1 MDAAIGGVSPGGPS
15 LRCIRGVS
23 FVPDPAIMSNRCSG
37 RISDLRNSDVRR
49 LLMIELNKP
58 LLNLDALSNIVKDTD
73 DSALKEF
80 VSSLLFVAKA
90 ESSSDR
96 VVQAIARDVIVMKE
110 KSLKRNDGRLPEKSV
125 EDIIES
131 VKGLSNKN
139 EVLSAI
145 SAYYPEFV
153 EFTSFHDLLL
163 ESNRDSYA
171 EGIRTTAMLGDHEML
186 PLANWLKR
194 PILVVR
200 EEDNNNIERI
210 YYPDNSDVRSYRKE
224 HYIVVQ
230 NQRNRH
236 FVPFRLDSEVT
247 VSDLVSGRV
256 CKGKPGEGN
265 DDADAGVNDCLLASI
280 REQHNGLEPNKV
292 LRKYLAEQVRSLDLS
307 FFACDLI

>member
-1 MDAAIGGVSPGGPS
+1 MAAAIGGVSPGGPLYS
-15 LRCIRGVS
+15 SGCIGGVS
-23 FVPDPAIMSNRCSG
+23 FVPDKRIMAGEKCAG
-37 RISDLRNSDVRR
+37 RISDLGNSDVRR

-58 LLNLDALSNIVKDTD
+58 RLNLDALSNIVKDTD

-96 VVQAIARDVIVMKE
+96 LVQAIARDVIVMKE
-110 KSLKRNDGRLPEKSV
+110 KSLGNNDGRLPEKSV

-139 EVLSAI
+139 EVVSAI
-145 SAYYPEFV
+145 STYYPEFF

-186 PLANWLKR
+186 PLANRLQR

-236 FVPFRLDSEVT
+236 FVPFRLDSEVI

-265 DDADAGVNDCLLASI
+265 YADAGVNDCLLASI

-292 LRKYLAEQVRSLDLS
+292 LREYLAEQVCCLDLS
-307 FFACDLI
+307 FFA